1 MVYSPFFRRA
11 IDSGMHPAR
20 ALLPTL
26 LPGFVVGFAQAA
38 LLWLVQVALID
49 VQPAHPLGLFGVLWF
64 VSWVFVSVILAIN
77 MVFGAA
83 AGKLVTMALMSLQLV
98 ASNGLY
104 PPEVQPA
111 FIRWVHSWDPMRFS
125 VDLLRHALFGTWGG
139 DPRPWRA
146 VAVLTLLAAASWVIA
161 AAGMYKHRVISA
173 KDRHPELS
181 V

>member
-1 MVYSPFFRRA
+1 MPPEAPVLSVRDLALRKGDAPYSFDVHPGLTLLEASRESSA
-11 IDSGMHPAR
+11 PSPPAR
-20 ALLPTL
+20 RSASRS
-26 LPGFVVGFAQAA
+26 PGPSPSS
-38 LLWLVQVALID
+38 
-49 VQPAHPLGLFGVLWF
+49 PASPAT
-64 VSWVFVSVILAIN
+64 SS
-77 MVFGAA
+77 

-111 FIRWVHSWDPMRFS
+111 FIRWVHSSDPMRFS
-125 VDLLRHALFGTWGG
+125 VDLLRHALFGTWDG
-139 DPRPWRA
+139 DPRLWRA
-146 VAVLTLLAAASWVIA
+146 VAVLALLAVASWVIA